1 MGEKNMCCSAPNG
14 PGFSNSEKNVNAA
27 ADNDAFGCLSEMTK
41 ELCLDMHKIIIYAT
55 CKFYF

>member
-1 MGEKNMCCSAPNG
+1 MCCSAPNG